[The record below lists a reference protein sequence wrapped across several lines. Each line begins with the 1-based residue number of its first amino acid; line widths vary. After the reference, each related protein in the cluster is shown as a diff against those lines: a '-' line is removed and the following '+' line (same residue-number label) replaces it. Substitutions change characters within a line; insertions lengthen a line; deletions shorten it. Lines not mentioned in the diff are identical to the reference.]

1 MLSGF
6 KIVSAIHYW
15 FIYIY
20 LVLKNT
26 NSIVF
31 CVTNANQGYF
41 LSTRNVSEWAYIRLL
56 SPEHSIFFKLA
67 SAH

>member
-41 LSTRNVSEWAYIRLL
+41 LSTRNVSEWA
-56 SPEHSIFFKLA
+56 
-67 SAH
+67 